1 VLRVVL
7 PVAALAIDVAVE
19 IVVTIEIVSVIDLDV
34 AAVPIAIAPAATPSA
49 PGSSAYC
56 NSRAPR

>member
-1 VLRVVL
+1 VLRIVL

-34 AAVPIAIAPAATPSA
+34 AAVPIAIAPVAAPSA
-49 PGSSAYC
+49 PGGGT
-56 NSRAPR
+56 